1 MALSFPLFY
10 TLHAEGYAV
19 AGVIYF
25 YYLDLNLLLK
35 VYYGHGVADVP
46 VGKLGDVDK
55 ALYFDAEVDEAT
67 EVGDVGND
75 AIENH
80 AFLQVV
86 DGAEGGVERELLVLA
101 TWVATGFAEFLHD
114 VGKGGHAHGVG
125 AIALEVDG
133 LAFLCRG
140 D

>member
-1 MALSFPLFY
+1 MLTLFHS
-10 TLHAEGYAV
+10 LHAEGYAV
-19 AGVIYF
+19 AGVVDF

-35 VYYGHGVADVP
+35 VYHGHGVADEL

-55 ALYFDAEVDEAT
+55 ALHLDAEVDEAA

-86 DGAEGGVERELLVLA
+86 DGA
-101 TWVATGFAEFLHD
+101 
-114 VGKGGHAHGVG
+114 
-125 AIALEVDG
+125 
-133 LAFLCRG
+133 
-140 D
+140 

>member
-1 MALSFPLFY
+1 MALSFPLFHS
-10 TLHAEGYAV
+10 LHAEGYAV
-19 AGVIYF
+19 AGVVDF

-35 VYYGHGVADVP
+35 VYHGHGVADIF

-55 ALYFDAEVDEAT
+55 ALHLDAEVDEAA
-67 EVGDVGND
+67 EVGDVGDD

-86 DGAEGGVERELLVLA
+86 DGAKGGVEGELLVLA

-125 AIALEVDG
+125 AIALQVDT
-133 LAFLCRG
+133 LALLG
-140 D
+140 